1 MPTLAL
7 NRGQVYVQME
17 AALMPMLHKMMGE
30 SAREY
35 FEDVNEVLSY
45 LTYYS
50 PVISEELWGIFP
62 RLHEAF
68 HTWAQHGRRRRPGSS
83 GREGHLR
90 LEAPSRL
97 RTAARQAPAQS
108 CCGRLE
114 PA

>member
-1 MPTLAL
+1 
-7 NRGQVYVQME
+7 
-17 AALMPMLHKMMGE
+17 MPMLHKMMGE

-83 GREGHLR
+83 GRDGHLR

-97 RTAARQAPAQS
+97 RTAAHQCRAAAAAWSLPSPAAQP
-108 CCGRLE
+108 RR

>member
-1 MPTLAL
+1 ME
-7 NRGQVYVQME
+7 ME

-50 PVISEELWGIFP
+50 PVISDELWGIFP

-68 HTWAQHGRRRRPGSS
+68 HT
-83 GREGHLR
+83 
-90 LEAPSRL
+90 
-97 RTAARQAPAQS
+97 
-108 CCGRLE
+108 
-114 PA
+114 

>member
-1 MPTLAL
+1 
-7 NRGQVYVQME
+7 
-17 AALMPMLHKMMGE
+17 MPMLHKMMGE

-50 PVISEELWGIFP
+50 PVISDELWGIFP

-68 HTWAQHGRRRRPGSS
+68 HTWAQHGRRRRPWLGLGSES
-83 GREGHLR
+83 GHLR

-97 RTAARQAPAQS
+97 RTAALWAPRAALWPL
-108 CCGRLE
+108 GTLRPRRAAPE